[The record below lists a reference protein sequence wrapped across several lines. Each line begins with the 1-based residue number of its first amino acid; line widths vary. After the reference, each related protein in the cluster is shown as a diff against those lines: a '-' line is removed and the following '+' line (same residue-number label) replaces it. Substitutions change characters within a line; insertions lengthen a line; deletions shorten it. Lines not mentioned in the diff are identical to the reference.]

1 MKKRLHDKKAGIAI
15 LAALFIIS
23 LADVILRAITFGNMI
38 ATSANHGEVFMTAIL
53 SLLLIVFALKGKDRI
68 FHILCGVLLGFF
80 VLEQFMGLPY
90 IVSSLFTVWGLFAS
104 IVPVIA
110 LVSRLLGMI
119 CIIVIGALLLEYM
132 NDGTICNKA
141 FNVFCITAV
150 LMLAI
155 STIIDIYSSIITGD
169 AHIVIS
175 ALDTIS
181 SITMVFLCTFFAYDS
196 AKAQLK
202 KTNLTK

>member
-23 LADVILRAITFGNMI
+23 LADVILRATTFGNMI

-53 SLLLIVFALKGKDRI
+53 SLLLIVFALKGKDRV
-68 FHILCGVLLGFF
+68 FHILCGVWLGFF

-119 CIIVIGALLLEYM
+119 CIIVIGALLVEYM

-141 FNVFCITAV
+141 FNGFCITAV
-150 LMLAI
+150 IMLAV
-155 STIIDIYSSIITGD
+155 STIIDTYSSIISGD

-181 SITMVFLCTFFAYDS
+181 SITMVFLFTFFAYDS
-196 AKAQLK
+196 AKMQLK

>member
-1 MKKRLHDKKAGIAI
+1 MKKRLHNKKAGIAI

-23 LADVILRAITFGNMI
+23 LVDVVLRAITFGNMI
-38 ATSANHGEVFMTAIL
+38 ATSANHGEVLMTAVL

-90 IVSSLFTVWGLFAS
+90 IVSSIFTVWDLFAS

-150 LMLAI
+150 TMLAV

-196 AKAQLK
+196 AKHQLK
-202 KTNLTK
+202 KTDLTK

>member
-23 LADVILRAITFGNMI
+23 LVDVVLRAITFGNMI
-38 ATSANHGEVFMTAIL
+38 ATSANHGEVFMTAVL
-53 SLLLIVFALKGKDRI
+53 SLLIIVFALKGKDRI

-90 IVSSLFTVWGLFAS
+90 VVSSLFTVWGLFAS
-104 IVPVIA
+104 VVPIIA

-141 FNVFCITAV
+141 FNGFSIAAV

-155 STIIDIYSSIITGD
+155 STIIDIYSSIISGD

-175 ALDTIS
+175 SLDTIS

-202 KTNLTK
+202 KTDLTK

>member
-1 MKKRLHDKKAGIAI
+1 MKNRLHDKKAGVAI

-23 LADVILRAITFGNMI
+23 LVDVVLRAITFGNMI
-38 ATSANHGEVFMTAIL
+38 ATSANHGEVLMTAVL

-90 IVSSLFTVWGLFAS
+90 IVSSIFTVWDLFAS

-132 NDGTICNKA
+132 NDGTIYNKA

-150 LMLAI
+150 IMLAV

-175 ALDTIS
+175 ALDTVS
-181 SITMVFLCTFFAYDS
+181 SITMIFLCTFFAYDS

-202 KTNLTK
+202 KTDLTK

>member
-23 LADVILRAITFGNMI
+23 LVDVVLRAITFGNMI
-38 ATSANHGEVFMTAIL
+38 ATSANHGEVLMTAVL
-53 SLLLIVFALKGKDRI
+53 SLLLIVFALNGKDRI

-90 IVSSLFTVWGLFAS
+90 IVSSLFTVWDLFAS

-141 FNVFCITAV
+141 FNGFSIAAV

-181 SITMVFLCTFFAYDS
+181 SITMVFFCTFFAYDS

-202 KTNLTK
+202 KTDLTK

>member
-1 MKKRLHDKKAGIAI
+1 MKKRLHDKKAGVAI
-15 LAALFIIS
+15 LASLFIIS
-23 LADVILRAITFGNMI
+23 LVDVVLRAITFGNMI
-38 ATSANHGEVFMTAIL
+38 ATSANHGEVFMTAVL
-53 SLLLIVFALKGKDRI
+53 SLLIIVFALKGKDRI

-90 IVSSLFTVWGLFAS
+90 IVSSIFNVWGLFAS

-119 CIIVIGALLLEYM
+119 CIIIIGALLVEYM
-132 NDGTICNKA
+132 NDGTIYNKA

-150 LMLAI
+150 IMLAV

-181 SITMVFLCTFFAYDS
+181 SITMIFLCTFFAYDS

-202 KTNLTK
+202 KTDLSK

>member
-1 MKKRLHDKKAGIAI
+1 
-15 LAALFIIS
+15 
-23 LADVILRAITFGNMI
+23 MI
-38 ATSANHGEVFMTAIL
+38 ATSANHGEVFMTAVL
-53 SLLLIVFALKGKDRI
+53 SLLIIVFALKGKDRI
-68 FHILCGVLLGFF
+68 FHILCGVWLGFF

-90 IVSSLFTVWGLFAS
+90 IVSSLFTVWDLFAS

-141 FNVFCITAV
+141 FNGFSIAAV

-181 SITMVFLCTFFAYDS
+181 SITMVFFCTFFAYDS

-202 KTNLTK
+202 KTDLTK

>member
-23 LADVILRAITFGNMI
+23 LVDVVLRAITFGNMI
-38 ATSANHGEVFMTAIL
+38 ATSANHGEVFMTAVL
-53 SLLLIVFALKGKDRI
+53 SLLIIVFSLKGKDRI
-68 FHILCGVLLGFF
+68 CHILCGVWLGFF

-90 IVSSLFTVWGLFAS
+90 IVSSLFTVWDLFAS

-141 FNVFCITAV
+141 FNGFSIAAV

-181 SITMVFLCTFFAYDS
+181 SITMVFFCTFFAYDS

-202 KTNLTK
+202 KTDLTK

>member
-38 ATSANHGEVFMTAIL
+38 ATSANHGEVFMTAVL

-90 IVSSLFTVWGLFAS
+90 IVSSLFTVWDLFAS

-141 FNVFCITAV
+141 FNGFSIAAV

-155 STIIDIYSSIITGD
+155 STIIDIYSSIISGD

-175 ALDTIS
+175 SLDTIS

-202 KTNLTK
+202 KTNLAK

>member
-1 MKKRLHDKKAGIAI
+1 MKKRLHDKKAGVAI
-15 LAALFIIS
+15 LASLFIIS
-23 LADVILRAITFGNMI
+23 LVDVVLRAITFGNMI
-38 ATSANHGEVFMTAIL
+38 ATSANHGEVFMTAVL
-53 SLLLIVFALKGKDRI
+53 SLLIIVFALKGKDRI

-90 IVSSLFTVWGLFAS
+90 IVSSLFTVWDLFAS

-141 FNVFCITAV
+141 FNGFSIAAV

-181 SITMVFLCTFFAYDS
+181 SITMVFFCTFFAYDS

-202 KTNLTK
+202 KTDLTK

>member
-23 LADVILRAITFGNMI
+23 LVDVVLRAITFGNMI
-38 ATSANHGEVFMTAIL
+38 ATSANHGEVFMTAVL
-53 SLLLIVFALKGKDRI
+53 SLLIIVFALKGKDRI

-90 IVSSLFTVWGLFAS
+90 IVSSIFNVWGLFAS

-141 FNVFCITAV
+141 FNGFSIAAV

-181 SITMVFLCTFFAYDS
+181 SITMVFFCTFFAYDS

>member
-1 MKKRLHDKKAGIAI
+1 MKKRLHDKKAGVAI
-15 LAALFIIS
+15 LASLFIIS
-23 LADVILRAITFGNMI
+23 LVDVVLRAITFGNMI
-38 ATSANHGEVFMTAIL
+38 ATSANHGEVFMTAVL
-53 SLLLIVFALKGKDRI
+53 SLLIIVFALKGKDRI

-90 IVSSLFTVWGLFAS
+90 IVSSLFTVWDLFAS

-141 FNVFCITAV
+141 FNGFSIAAV

-181 SITMVFLCTFFAYDS
+181 SITMIFLCTFFAYDS

-202 KTNLTK
+202 KTDLSK

>member
-23 LADVILRAITFGNMI
+23 LVDVVLRAITFGNMI
-38 ATSANHGEVFMTAIL
+38 ATSANHGEVFMTAVL
-53 SLLLIVFALKGKDRI
+53 SLLIIVFALKGKDRI
-68 FHILCGVLLGFF
+68 FHILCGVWLGFF

-90 IVSSLFTVWGLFAS
+90 IVSSLFTVWDLFAS

-141 FNVFCITAV
+141 FNGFSIAAV

-181 SITMVFLCTFFAYDS
+181 SITMVFFCTFFAYDS

-202 KTNLTK
+202 KANLSK

>member
-1 MKKRLHDKKAGIAI
+1 MKKRLHDKKAGVAI
-15 LAALFIIS
+15 LASLFIIS
-23 LADVILRAITFGNMI
+23 LVDVVLRAITFGNMI
-38 ATSANHGEVFMTAIL
+38 ATSANHGEVLMTAVL
-53 SLLLIVFALKGKDRI
+53 SLLLIVFALNGKDRI

-90 IVSSLFTVWGLFAS
+90 IVSSIFNVWGLFAS

-119 CIIVIGALLLEYM
+119 CIIIIGALLVEYM
-132 NDGTICNKA
+132 NDGTIYNKA

-150 LMLAI
+150 IMLAV

-181 SITMVFLCTFFAYDS
+181 SITMIFLCTFFAYDS

-202 KTNLTK
+202 KTDLSK

>member
-15 LAALFIIS
+15 LAVLFIVS
-23 LADVILRAITFGNMI
+23 LADVILRAITFDNMI
-38 ATSANHGEVFMTAIL
+38 ATSANHGEVFMTAVF
-53 SLLLIVFALKGKDRI
+53 SLLLIFFAIKGKDRI
-68 FHILCGVLLGFF
+68 FHILCGVWLGFF

-90 IVSSLFTVWGLFAS
+90 IVSSLFTVWDLFAS

-119 CIIVIGALLLEYM
+119 CIIIIGALFVEYM
-132 NDGTICNKA
+132 NDGTIYNKA
-141 FNVFCITAV
+141 FNVFCIATVLLLAV
-150 LMLAI
+150 
-155 STIIDIYSSIITGD
+155 STVIDIYSSIISGD
-169 AHIVIS
+169 AHIAIS

-181 SITMVFLCTFFAYDS
+181 SITMIFLFSFFAYDS

>member
-1 MKKRLHDKKAGIAI
+1 MKKRLHDKKAGVAI
-15 LAALFIIS
+15 LASLFIIS
-23 LADVILRAITFGNMI
+23 LVDVVLRAITFGNMI
-38 ATSANHGEVFMTAIL
+38 ATSANHGEVLMTAVL
-53 SLLLIVFALKGKDRI
+53 SLLLIVFALNGKDRI

-90 IVSSLFTVWGLFAS
+90 IVSSIFNVWGLFAS

-141 FNVFCITAV
+141 FNGFSIAAV

-181 SITMVFLCTFFAYDS
+181 SITMVFFCTFFAYDS

-202 KTNLTK
+202 KTDLTK

>member
-15 LAALFIIS
+15 LSVLFIIS
-23 LADVILRAITFGNMI
+23 LVDVVLRAITFGNMI
-38 ATSANHGEVFMTAIL
+38 ATSANHGEVFMTAVL

-90 IVSSLFTVWGLFAS
+90 VVSSLFTVWGLFAS
-104 IVPVIA
+104 IVPIIA
-110 LVSRLLGMI
+110 LLSRLLGMI
-119 CIIVIGALLLEYM
+119 CIIIIGALFVEYM
-132 NDGTICNKA
+132 NDGTIYNKA
-141 FNVFCITAV
+141 FNGSCIAAV

-155 STIIDIYSSIITGD
+155 STIIDIYSSIISGD

-175 ALDTIS
+175 SLDTIS

-196 AKAQLK
+196 AKHQLK

>member
-15 LAALFIIS
+15 LAVLFIVS
-23 LADVILRAITFGNMI
+23 LADVILRAITFDNMI
-38 ATSANHGEVFMTAIL
+38 ATSANHGEVFMTAVL
-53 SLLLIVFALKGKDRI
+53 SLLIIVFALKGKDRI

-90 IVSSLFTVWGLFAS
+90 IVSSLFTVWDLFAS

-141 FNVFCITAV
+141 FNGFSIAAV

-181 SITMVFLCTFFAYDS
+181 SITMVFFCTFFAYDS

-202 KTNLTK
+202 KTDLTK

>member
-1 MKKRLHDKKAGIAI
+1 MKKRLHDKKAGVAI
-15 LAALFIIS
+15 LASLFIIS
-23 LADVILRAITFGNMI
+23 LVDVVLRAITFGNMI
-38 ATSANHGEVFMTAIL
+38 ATSANHGEVFMAAVL
-53 SLLLIVFALKGKDRI
+53 SLLIIVFALKGKDRI

-90 IVSSLFTVWGLFAS
+90 IVSSLFTVWDLFAS

-141 FNVFCITAV
+141 FNGFSIAAV

-181 SITMVFLCTFFAYDS
+181 SITMVFFCTFFAYDS

-202 KTNLTK
+202 KTDLTK

>member
-38 ATSANHGEVFMTAIL
+38 ATSANHGEVFMTAVL
-53 SLLLIVFALKGKDRI
+53 SLLIIVFALKGKDRI

-90 IVSSLFTVWGLFAS
+90 IVSSLFTVWDLFAS

-141 FNVFCITAV
+141 FNGFSIAAV

-181 SITMVFLCTFFAYDS
+181 SITMVFFCTFFAYDS

-202 KTNLTK
+202 KTNLSK

>member
-1 MKKRLHDKKAGIAI
+1 MKKRLHDKKAGVAI
-15 LAALFIIS
+15 LASLFIIS
-23 LADVILRAITFGNMI
+23 LVDVVLRAITFGNMI
-38 ATSANHGEVFMTAIL
+38 ATSANHGEVLMTAVL
-53 SLLLIVFALKGKDRI
+53 SLLLIVFALNGKDRI

-90 IVSSLFTVWGLFAS
+90 IVSSIFNVWGLFAS

-141 FNVFCITAV
+141 FNGFSIAAV

-181 SITMVFLCTFFAYDS
+181 SITMIFLCTFFAYDS

-202 KTNLTK
+202 KTDLSK

>member
-1 MKKRLHDKKAGIAI
+1 MKNRLHDKKAGIAI

-23 LADVILRAITFGNMI
+23 LVDVVLRAITFGNMI
-38 ATSANHGEVFMTAIL
+38 ATSANHGEVFMTAVL

-90 IVSSLFTVWGLFAS
+90 VVSSLFTVWELFAS
-104 IVPVIA
+104 IVPIIA
-110 LVSRLLGMI
+110 LLSRLLGMI
-119 CIIVIGALLLEYM
+119 CIIIIGALLVEYM
-132 NDGTICNKA
+132 NDGTIYNKA
-141 FNVFCITAV
+141 FNSFCIAAV

-155 STIIDIYSSIITGD
+155 STIIDIYSSIISGD

-202 KTNLTK
+202 KTDLTK